1 MVKSNHIIEI
11 SNVTKSFPDKVVL
24 DDVSLSVKQGE
35 FLTIL
40 GPSGC
45 GKTTL
50 LRLIAGFNSASSGK
64 ILIDGKDMTSVPPHE
79 RPVNTVFQR
88 YALFPNYNVYDNIAF
103 GLKLKKVDKKEIE
116 QRVKRA
122 LKMVGMTDYEHR
134 DVQSLSGGQQQRVAI
149 ARAIVNRPQVLL
161 LDEPLAALDLKMRKD
176 MQMELK
182 EMHSSLGITF
192 VYVTHD
198 QEEALTL
205 SDTVVVMNEGVIQQ
219 IGSPTDIYNEPCNAF
234 VADFIGESNI
244 LNATMIRDGLV
255 EFMGKEFE
263 CVDTGFGQNVPVDVV
278 VRPEDVYII
287 RNAEAAMFHGTVRSC
302 IFKGVHYEMF
312 VDTPDGYEIQI
323 QDYNSFEPGTE
334 VGMMIKP
341 ADIHVMRKERTENHV
356 EGKLVD
362 ATHVEILGEEFECAA
377 VEGIENGATVD
388 VSFGF
393 SDVELTDD
401 PDDGISWGTIRF
413 ILYKGDRYHLTVRTD
428 EGDDIFI
435 DTHDVW
441 EDLDEVGI
449 KIRPEAIK
457 VTAITK
463 A

>member
-1 MVKSNHIIEI
+1 MVDSNNIIELKNI
-11 SNVTKSFPDKVVL
+11 TKSFPDKVVL
-24 DDVSLSVKQGE
+24 DDVSLSVKKGE

-50 LRLIAGFNSASSGK
+50 LRLLAGFNSASSGE
-64 ILIDGKDMTSVPPHE
+64 ILIDGRPMTDIPPHL

-103 GLKLKKVDKKEIE
+103 GLKLQKVDKREIE
-116 QRVKRA
+116 LRVKRA

-182 EMHSSLGITF
+182 EMHRSLGITF

-205 SDTVVVMNEGVIQQ
+205 SDTIVVMNEGKIQQ
-219 IGSPTDIYNEPCNAF
+219 IGTPTDIYNEPCNSF

-244 LNATMIRDGLV
+244 MNATMVRDRLV
-255 EFMGKEFE
+255 RFMGREFE
-263 CVDTGFGQNVPVDVV
+263 CIDEGFGENVEVDVV

-287 RNAEAAMFHGTVRSC
+287 RNAEAAMFHGVVRSC

-323 QDYNSFEPGTE
+323 QDYNRFEVGQE
-334 VGMMIKP
+334 VGMLIKP
-341 ADIHVMRKERTENHV
+341 ADIHVMKKECTENHV
-356 EGKLVD
+356 EGEMVD
-362 ATHVEILGEEFECAA
+362 ATHVKILGESFECEAQ
-377 VEGIENGATVD
+377 EGLSQGDKVD
-388 VSFGF
+388 VAFDF
-393 SDVELTDD
+393 TAVELTDD
-401 PDDGISWGTIRF
+401 SDDGTSWGIIRF

-428 EGDDIFI
+428 DGENIYV

-449 KIRPEAIK
+449 KITPSALR
-457 VTAITK
+457 ITPLAK
-463 A
+463 

>member
-1 MVKSNHIIEI
+1 MVNSDYIIEI
-11 SNVTKSFPDKVVL
+11 ANITKSFPDKVVL
-24 DDVSLSVKQGE
+24 NDVSLKVRKGE

-50 LRLIAGFNSASSGK
+50 LRLLAGFNSATSGE
-64 ILIDGKDMTSVPPHE
+64 ILIGGERMTGVPPHL

-103 GLKLKKVDKKEIE
+103 GLKLQKVDKKEIE

-122 LKMVGMTDYEHR
+122 LRMVGMTDYEHR

-182 EMHSSLGITF
+182 EMHRTLGITF

-205 SDTVVVMNEGVIQQ
+205 SDTIVVMNEGKIQQ

-244 LNATMIRDGLV
+244 LNAVMVRDRV
-255 EFMGKEFE
+255 VKFMGKEFE
-263 CVDTGFGQNVPVDVV
+263 CIDEGFGENVEVDVV
-278 VRPEDVYII
+278 IRPEDVYII
-287 RNAEAAMFHGTVRSC
+287 RNAEAAMFTGKVKSC
-302 IFKGVHYEMF
+302 TFKGVHYEMF
-312 VDTPDGYEIQI
+312 VETTDGYEVMI
-323 QDYNSFEPGTE
+323 QDYNAFDVGSE
-334 VGMMIKP
+334 VGMMVKP

-356 EGKLVD
+356 EGRLID
-362 ATHVEILGEEFECAA
+362 ATHVEMLGESFECEA
-377 VEGIENGATVD
+377 VEGIEPGAKVD

-393 SDVELTDD
+393 SAVELTDD
-401 PDDGISWGTIRF
+401 PDDGVSWGTIRF
-413 ILYKGDRYHLTVRTD
+413 ILYKCDRYHLTVHTD
-428 EGDDIFI
+428 EGEAVYV
-435 DTHDVW
+435 DTPDVW

-449 KIRPEAIK
+449 KIAPKHLTIK
-457 VTAITK
+457 EIK
-463 A
+463 